1 MAVGAACAGGGDK
14 ASCARLRN
22 STLSILGIL
31 GGVFLAWF
39 LSHVKKA
46 NFFRTQVIQL
56 KCQPHVLVGL

>member
-31 GGVFLAWF
+31 GVFLAWF

-56 KCQPHVLVGL
+56 KCQPHVPVGL